1 MRAWLAAHRYALR
14 NALAQFARRPLA
26 SLFEAAV
33 FGIALALPLGFL
45 VIVENV
51 RALAT
56 RHPATPEISVF
67 LARAASPADIDRVA
81 ERLRVIRESE
91 SVRLVT
97 RAEAAE
103 RLRRSAALAEVL
115 DALPDNPLPDAFTV
129 RLQPVDAARLEA
141 LRSQIASWAQ
151 VERVQ
156 VDFDWAR
163 KLDALVRAGR
173 IGALALGLL
182 LGAAMVAVVFNT
194 VRLQMLRSREEIELS
209 RLIGATEAFV
219 RRPYLYFGLLLGF
232 FGSALALAILW
243 LAFALTGYEFDYI
256 SNAYGGSLA
265 LEPVPGEAPALVL
278 AGGTLLGGLA
288 AWLSGARAYRAH

>member
-1 MRAWLAAHRYALR
+1 MRAWLAAHRHALR
-14 NALAQFARRPLA
+14 SALAQFSRRPAA

-51 RALAT
+51 RALAE

-67 LARAASPADIDRVA
+67 LVRAATAADIDRIG
-81 ERLRVIRESE
+81 ERLRGIRESE
-91 SVRLVT
+91 SVRFVS
-97 RAEAAE
+97 RADAAE
-103 RLRRSAALAEVL
+103 RLRRSVALAEVL
-115 DALPDNPLPDAFTV
+115 NALPENPLPDAFTL
-129 RLQPVDAARLEA
+129 RLQEADAGRLEA
-141 LRSQIASWAQ
+141 LRADIASWPE

-156 VDFDWAR
+156 VDSDWAR

-182 LGAAMVAVVFNT
+182 LGVAMIAVVFNT

-219 RRPYLYFGLLLGF
+219 RRPYVYFGLLVGF
-232 FGSALALAILW
+232 FGSAIALGLLYLALR
-243 LAFALTGYEFDYI
+243 LAEYEMYYFSTSYGIMVALQ
-256 SNAYGGSLA
+256 
-265 LEPVPGEAPALVL
+265 PVPGEAAALVL
-278 AGGTLLGGLA
+278 AAGTALGGLT
-288 AWLSGARAYRAH
+288 AWLSGSRAFRAR